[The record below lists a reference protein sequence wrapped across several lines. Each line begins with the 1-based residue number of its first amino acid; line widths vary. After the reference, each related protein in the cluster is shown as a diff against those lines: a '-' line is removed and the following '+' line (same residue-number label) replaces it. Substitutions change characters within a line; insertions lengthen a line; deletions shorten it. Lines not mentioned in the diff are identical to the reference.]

1 MAATRRA
8 TWIERVWVR
17 LWLAFAA
24 VGLFL
29 AVSFAGVWPRLGP
42 VLHIALLAAF
52 GLALVAALAFA
63 FAAPAPARA
72 AALRR
77 LETTSGVQHRPASSY
92 EDTVSMRADDA
103 STGALWAAHRER
115 LAAQLKRL
123 QPEPPRPDTHRY
135 DPYALRTLGL
145 MGLVLAAGLIGD
157 GRDDRVMAAF
167 RFGPPPL
174 ANDARL
180 DAWATP
186 PPYTGRAPLLI
197 ADGQKPGV
205 SLMPADGK
213 PFEVPERTMLV
224 IRATG
229 TGGGSLAVDYLAEGR
244 ASADRLVSEP
254 IKGLEGVAE
263 IKVELRASGTITV
276 PGQPKPWAFSVLKDS
291 PPRIA
296 LVKPPEPTQR
306 GSMKLQYKVEDDYGV
321 QSAEVKLRR
330 LPDDLGDD
338 KTAWARRDV
347 LKGPRPP
354 LDRVPKLPLRLPSP
368 TAGGQ
373 NATKAGEAMTFLE
386 LGSHPWS
393 GMRVEMVLE
402 AKDAAG
408 QAGRSEAVEMILPA
422 RRFSKL
428 LARAIVEQRR
438 RLLSD
443 PRWRPEVVKALAAL
457 MMEPEGQLDAQS
469 YVNLRSAYARLQA
482 DRSRA
487 ALKTTID
494 QLWHVA
500 LRIEDGNLSDA
511 ERRLKEA
518 QDKLAKALEE
528 GASEA
533 ELEQLMK
540 ELRQAM
546 AEYIEQLAKNAEEQD
561 GQDAE
566 DREQQQLGQN
576 DLERM
581 MRQMEQAAKSGA
593 REQAQQMLSE
603 MRDMMDRLQAR
614 RSTQA
619 EREAQRQ
626 MQKNME
632 ELGNMIGQQQQLMD
646 DTFGE
651 MKKQGDR
658 GRDGNQKQ
666 QRGQAGKQGQ
676 KGERGQGQ
684 QQGERGR
691 GEKGQRGQGRDGQQ
705 QGAGE
710 NGESA
715 EQGQAGTQQGEGG
728 LRDRQ
733 KKLAERMERLKQ
745 ELRNRGSAGNKE
757 MDAAGE
763 AMEDAERSL
772 EQGALDDATQHQAD
786 ALEKMREGAQQMQ
799 QEQARNGRSRYGE
812 NGDTPRD
819 PLGRPQRAQGPDA
832 GTSVKVPKEFEMQ
845 RAREILEEL
854 RRRSGEAT
862 RPPVELDYLDRLLK
876 RF

>member
-8 TWIERVWVR
+8 AWIERVWVR

-42 VLHIALLAAF
+42 VLHIALLAVF

-77 LETTSGVQHRPASSY
+77 LESASGVQHRPASSY

-123 QPEPPRPDTHRY
+123 QPEPPRPETHRY

-145 MGLVLAAGLIGD
+145 MGLVLAAGLLGD
-157 GRDDRVMAAF
+157 GSRDRVMAAF

-174 ANDARL
+174 SNDARL

-186 PPYTGRAPLLI
+186 PPYTGRAPLLV
-197 ADGQKPGV
+197 ADGQRPGV
-205 SLMPADGK
+205 SLLPADGK

-229 TGGGSLAVDYLAEGR
+229 TGGGTLAVDHLIEGR
-244 ASADRLVSEP
+244 AAGERIVSEP

-263 IKVELRASGTITV
+263 LKVELRKSATITV
-276 PGQPKPWAFSVLKDS
+276 PGQPKPWTFSVITDN
-291 PPRIA
+291 PPKIA

-330 LPDDLGDD
+330 LPEDKGDD
-338 KTAWARRDV
+338 RTAWARRDV

-354 LDRVPKLPLRLPSP
+354 LERAPKLPLRLPAP
-368 TAGGQ
+368 AAGGQ
-373 NATKAGEAMTFLE
+373 NAAKAGEAMTFLE
-386 LGSHPWS
+386 LGSHPWA
-393 GMRVEMVLE
+393 GLRVEMVLE
-402 AKDAAG
+402 ARDAAG
-408 QAGRSEAVEMILPA
+408 QAGRSEAVEMTLPA
-422 RRFSKL
+422 RRFTKL

-438 RLLSD
+438 RLVAD
-443 PRWRPEVVKALAAL
+443 PRWRPEVLKALAAL
-457 MMEPEGQLDAQS
+457 MMEPDGLIDAQS
-469 YVNLRSAYARLQA
+469 YLNLRSAFARLQH
-482 DRSRA
+482 DRSRV
-487 ALKTTID
+487 ALKSTID

-518 QDKLAKALEE
+518 QDKLAKALED

-533 ELEQLMK
+533 ELERLMK

-546 AEYIEQLAKNAEEQD
+546 NDYIEQLARNAEESPEGQD
-561 GQDAE
+561 GEERD
-566 DREQQQLGQN
+566 QQQLGQN

-626 MQKNME
+626 AQKNME

-658 GRDGNQKQ
+658 GRDGRQQQ

-684 QQGERGR
+684 GQQQGERGR
-691 GEKGQRGQGRDGQQ
+691 GQRGQGRDGQQ
-705 QGAGE
+705 GAGE
-710 NGESA
+710 DGEA
-715 EQGQAGTQQGEGG
+715 GEAGQAGTQQGEGG

-733 KKLAERMERLKQ
+733 KKLAERMDRLKQ
-745 ELRNRGSAGNKE
+745 ELRNRGSAGGKE
-757 MDAAGE
+757 IDDAAE
-763 AMEDAERSL
+763 AMGDAERAL

-786 ALEKMREGAQQMQ
+786 ALEKMRQGAQQMQ
-799 QEQARNGRSRYGE
+799 QEMARNGRSRYGE

-862 RPPVELDYLDRLLK
+862 RPPVELDYLERLLK